1 MNDSIGEM
9 RRLLEEIV
17 GHLKAGMDPEERKA
31 VTKLQRIAVVASTMV
46 LTLQVQR

>member
-17 GHLKAGMDPEERKA
+17 GHLKAGTHPEERKA
-31 VTKLQRIAVVASTMV
+31 VTKLR
-46 LTLQVQR
+46 

>member
-1 MNDSIGEM
+1 MNESIGEM

-17 GHLKAGMDPEERKA
+17 GHLKVGTNPEERKA
-31 VTKLQRIAVVASTMV
+31 VTKLQRIAAVASTMV

>member
-17 GHLKAGMDPEERKA
+17 GHLKTGTNSEEQKA
-31 VTKLQRIAVVASTMV
+31 VTKLQRIVAVASTMI

>member
-9 RRLLEEIV
+9 RRFLEEIV
-17 GHLKAGMDPEERKA
+17 CHLKAGTNPEKRTV
-31 VTKLQRIAVVASTMV
+31 VTKLQRIAAVASTMA

>member
-17 GHLKAGMDPEERKA
+17 GHLKACQTARDVDPPYC
-31 VTKLQRIAVVASTMV
+31 
-46 LTLQVQR
+46 LT

>member
-17 GHLKAGMDPEERKA
+17 DHLKAGTNPEEQKA
-31 VTKLQRIAVVASTMV
+31 ITKLQRIAGAASTMV
-46 LTLQVQR
+46 LTLQMQR

>member
-17 GHLKAGMDPEERKA
+17 GHLKAGTNAEEQKA
-31 VTKLQRIAVVASTMV
+31 VTKLQRIAAVASTMV

>member
-17 GHLKAGMDPEERKA
+17 GHLKAGTNPEERKA
-31 VTKLQRIAVVASTMV
+31 VTKLQRIVAVASTMI
-46 LTLQVQR
+46 LTLQLQR

>member
-9 RRLLEEIV
+9 RRLLDEII
-17 GHLKAGMDPEERKA
+17 GHLKAGTDPEERKA
-31 VTKLQRIAVVASTMV
+31 ITKLQRIVAVASTMV

>member
-1 MNDSIGEM
+1 MNDSIGEI

-17 GHLKAGMDPEERKA
+17 GHLRAGTNSEEREA
-31 VTKLQRIAVVASTMV
+31 ISKLQRIAAVASTMM

>member
-1 MNDSIGEM
+1 M

-17 GHLKAGMDPEERKA
+17 VHLQAGTSPEERKA
-31 VTKLQRIAVVASTMV
+31 VTKLQRIAAVASTMV